1 MASLSALQ
9 TYHTLAGLFAPQFAV
24 RSARRLMMRPR
35 RLPPRDW
42 EQPALASAQRIHF
55 RFGLSGL
62 RWGKAGD
69 PVVLMLHGWEG
80 RPSQFGRFVAPLLA
94 AGRQVIALEGPAHG
108 QSPGDEANVISFAY
122 ALMEVVP
129 EIEHLEAV
137 VGHSMGAG
145 AVVYALG
152 QGLNVERVVL
162 LGGPSSLR
170 GVLSRFAGFV
180 GLPQAAH
187 ARFLQE
193 VEDYTGVP
201 LDELDGVRTA
211 PRLKP
216 AALIVHDR
224 DDDTVPYGDSAALA
238 AAWPDAELYSTNRL
252 GHWRILTDERVL
264 QRVMAFL
271 TPERF
276 ADELPR
282 AA

>member
-1 MASLSALQ
+1 MSSLSNLQ
-9 TYHTLAGLFAPQFAV
+9 TYHTLTGLFAPSVAA
-24 RSARRLMMRPR
+24 RSARRILMRPR

-80 RPSQFGRFVAPLLA
+80 RASQFGRFVAPLLA

-108 QSPGDEANVISFAY
+108 QSPGEEANVISFAY

-129 EIEHLEAV
+129 EIDNLEAV

-145 AVVYALG
+145 AVVYALSL
-152 QGLNVERVVL
+152 GLSIDRVVL

-170 GVLSRFAGFV
+170 GVLNRFAGFI
-180 GLPQAAH
+180 GLPQTAH

-201 LDELDGVRTA
+201 LDDLDGVRSA

-224 DDDTVPYGDSAALA
+224 DDNAVPYGDSAALA
-238 AAWPDAELYSTNRL
+238 AAWPGAELHSTNRL
-252 GHWRILTDERVL
+252 GHWRILTDERVVE
-264 QRVMAFL
+264 RVMAFL
-271 TPERF
+271 VPQRHQ
-276 ADELPR
+276 LPR